1 MGVPLI
7 KNPYFEPNPVPNY
20 EGDNLFLEPDK
31 PKKNRLTFKYYKK
44 TEHFPANIPDK
55 VLNPG
60 TWVYYDVDLDA
71 VKEQLAKDYYF
82 SGRMDPEEFKQR

>member
-1 MGVPLI
+1 L
-7 KNPYFEPNPVPNY
+7 
-20 EGDNLFLEPDK
+20 
-31 PKKNRLTFKYYKK
+31 NRT
-44 TEHFPANIPDK
+44 HFTANIPDK

-60 TWVYYDVDLDA
+60 RWVYYDVDLDA